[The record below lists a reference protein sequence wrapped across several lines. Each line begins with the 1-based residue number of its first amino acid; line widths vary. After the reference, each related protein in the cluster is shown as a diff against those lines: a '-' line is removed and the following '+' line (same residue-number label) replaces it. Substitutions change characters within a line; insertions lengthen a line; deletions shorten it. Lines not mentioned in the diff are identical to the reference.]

1 MLTRLLLRFGLTIVD
16 LGSIARALALQIIRV
31 HDLDTLE
38 RSGTE
43 RELRRRYAILATE
56 TGLPVAA
63 QWQVG
68 EMAWGYIAAARDEQP
83 SKPVSRKDFS
93 FYE

>member
-1 MLTRLLLRFGLTIVD
+1 MLSRLLLRFGLCLVNLD
-16 LGSIARALALQIIRV
+16 LVARALAIDIIRL
-31 HDLDTLE
+31 HNLDVLE

-43 RELRRRYAILATE
+43 RELRRRYAEMATA
-56 TGLPVAA
+56 TGLPIAA
-63 QWQVG
+63 QWQVA

-83 SKPVSRKDFS
+83 SKPVNRKEFT